1 MKRVNMFFAAVAL
14 VAAVTVTVISAVIGH
29 TVSID
34 QVAGILNLSNGE
46 TVLARYD
53 GDDILLDQITAS
65 GTSRVSV
72 SIPREKSGE
81 LYSLLDMAA
90 DGEGNLFLLKDVM
103 DAKTGKRIRQQLEV
117 YDLSRLVSK
126 RVQRYE
132 LSPEENMRYRWI
144 QVSGSVVLM
153 GTDEQET
160 TLLRE
165 AYDLGS
171 VLAGGEL
178 SYKSLRTYYLAGE
191 EGIYDAVLAGSDVAY
206 TTRSGKVFLAREDD
220 AVSTE
225 VYPARVLETLMYPLY
240 IAPQD
245 TDSVYIGEQE
255 SGDILSLTLSDGS
268 TQVLKTGT
276 EPFSGASSY
285 APVDIMAMSMTDPQN
300 FSGLARSATE
310 GFVLVVSTSG
320 QTTVSQGISHSVLSM
335 LSSLLITFL
344 GTGVIVLLVLQLF
357 RGFFVLIGQ
366 SRTIL
371 VKLMV
376 ATLPLLTLALA
387 FFGYFSY
394 QTYRDSIYASFEKQ
408 VEDEGNMLTAL
419 FGTESFD
426 EIEYP
431 YDYTVEGYTYLRQ
444 QMSTRAIHT
453 ATAYYEEALAENGME
468 PLYVGVDFDY
478 PCFYPF
484 DVRLNTQAY
493 DLYQMAAFS
502 GSAQIGFLDDANG
515 PRIACVTPIG
525 GASGDTVYLLETGIL
540 MDNMDSYTDV
550 YLRNFVLVSLIFLV
564 GIGLALGLVFTRI
577 LRPIGEIKLG
587 LEEFSKGNRGIR
599 LEDNASDE
607 FSDIIRVFNKMANDI
622 DAQIYSLRQASETYF
637 RFIPP
642 RMLTMLGKENL
653 GDVELGSSKEQV
665 CRVLNVSLKLHSGN
679 LTQVQQQEL
688 LNQLFGIVNTSAE
701 EKGATVMTDSV
712 SLRRLRVLCPEEAN
726 LSVDLALTILSRV
739 DAMNAGL
746 PVQNRLDVLLV
757 LHRARCYYGICGEEE
772 RLVPALLCDELDQ
785 LADDEAAM
793 RQFSCRLILT
803 ADACEGLQRDRYF
816 HRFIGYLE
824 NTGSERIGLY
834 DFYDCTPPEET
845 RLIGETKSTFDKAM
859 ELYLQKRYYDAK
871 NLFALVLRQN
881 QYDNVSRY
889 YIFQCEKKL

>member
-550 YLRNFVLVSLIFLV
+550 YLRNFVLVSLISWWVSGWRWGWSLP
-564 GIGLALGLVFTRI
+564 GSSARLARSNWGWKSFPRETVESAWRTTPATSSPI
-577 LRPIGEIKLG
+577 LSGCLTKWPMTLMPRSTACVRPAKPISVL
-587 LEEFSKGNRGIR
+587 
-599 LEDNASDE
+599 
-607 FSDIIRVFNKMANDI
+607 
-622 DAQIYSLRQASETYF
+622 SLPGCSRCWE
-637 RFIPP
+637 
-642 RMLTMLGKENL
+642 KENL

-746 PVQNRLDVLLV
+746 PVQNRPGCALSAATVP
-757 LHRARCYYGICGEEE
+757 RCYYGICGEEE

-824 NTGSERIGLY
+824 NTGSERIGLI
-834 DFYDCTPPEET
+834 DIRIAAGGNPVD
-845 RLIGETKSTFDKAM
+845 RRD
-859 ELYLQKRYYDAK
+859 Q
-871 NLFALVLRQN
+871 VHLR
-881 QYDNVSRY
+881 
-889 YIFQCEKKL
+889 